1 MDKEHREAIRD
12 FILSQPEEKPITAA
26 ADPFWQGLRAT
37 GTELWL
43 DTGDMEEAG
52 SVWTAEMTALTTN
65 NTLLN
70 AVIQKGVY
78 DDFIP
83 KAGEMVRSL
92 SPGDQVREIAFML
105 NARHGNRLAQR
116 FGGVVSVELH
126 TDTAHDVEAIVK
138 YGLRYADINPH
149 AFIVKVP
156 YTAAGLLGAR
166 RLHERGVRINLTL
179 GFSARQNLLATAIAQ
194 PDYVNVFL
202 GRLGAYCSDNG
213 LGTGKGIGERA
224 VAASRTWVKR
234 MASQY
239 GLSTRLI
246 AASLRG
252 AAQLESLAGTPV
264 FTMPVKVAAAG
275 RSTLKGNFAP
285 MPAELP
291 EIDAYPADLHLEK
304 LWEVSE
310 KELLLVRDLA
320 DELPCCGD
328 SLQKMVDRDGCADM
342 FPHLSPDDLQ
352 QIAADGKIPRH
363 ERWADR
369 IRSGEIAVDTL
380 LNLAGLASFA
390 ADQAQLDARIRQ
402 VIAG

>member
-12 FILSQPEEKPITAA
+12 FILSQPEEKPFTAQT
-26 ADPFWQGLRAT
+26 DPFWQGLRAA

-43 DTGDMEEAG
+43 DTGDMEEAA
-52 SVWTAEMTALTTN
+52 SVWSAEMTALTTN

-83 KAGEMVRSL
+83 KAREMVRTL
-92 SPGDQVREIAFML
+92 SPGEQVREIAFML
-105 NARHGNRLAQR
+105 NARHGNRLVQR
-116 FGGVVSVELH
+116 FGGMVSVELH
-126 TDTAHDVEAIVK
+126 TDTAHDVESIVK

-149 AFIVKVP
+149 RFIVKVP
-156 YTAAGLLGAR
+156 YTAEGLLGAR
-166 RLHERGVRINLTL
+166 RLHEHGVRINLTL

-202 GRLGAYCSDNG
+202 GRLGAYCSENG
-213 LGTGKGIGERA
+213 LGSGKGIGERA
-224 VAASRTWVKR
+224 VSGSGTWVKR
-234 MASQY
+234 MAAQY

-264 FTMPVKVAAAG
+264 FTMPVKVASEG
-275 RSTLKGNFAP
+275 RNTLKGTFTP
-285 MPAELP
+285 MAAELP
-291 EIDAYPADLHLEK
+291 AIDSYPAGLHLEK

-310 KELLLVRDLA
+310 RELLLVRDLA

-328 SLQKMVDRDGCADM
+328 ALQKMVDRDGCGDM
-342 FPHLSPDDLQ
+342 FPHLSPEDLQ
-352 QIAADGKIPRH
+352 LIAADGKIPRH

-369 IRSGEIAVDTL
+369 ISSGKLAVDTL
-380 LNLAGLASFA
+380 LNLAGLASFS
-390 ADQAQLDARIRQ
+390 ADQARLDERIARI
-402 VIAG
+402 IA

>member
-26 ADPFWQGLRAT
+26 HDPFWQGLRAA

-43 DTGDMEEAG
+43 DTGDMEEAA
-52 SVWTAEMTALTTN
+52 SVWTAEMNALTTN

-83 KAGEMVRSL
+83 KALEMVRSL
-92 SPGDQVREIAFML
+92 SPGEQVREIAFML

-116 FGGVVSVELH
+116 FSGMVSVELH
-126 TDTAHDVEAIVK
+126 TDTAHDVESIVK

-149 AFIVKVP
+149 RFIVKVP
-156 YTAAGLLGAR
+156 YTAEGLLGAR

-224 VAASRTWVKR
+224 VVASRTWVKR
-234 MASQY
+234 MAAQY

-252 AAQLESLAGTPV
+252 AGQLESLAGTPV
-264 FTMPVKVAAAG
+264 FTMPVKVAAEG
-275 RSTLKGNFAP
+275 RSTLKGSFTH
-285 MPAELP
+285 MSFDLP
-291 EIDAYPADLHLEK
+291 EIDAYPADLHLDK

-328 SLQKMVDRDGCADM
+328 SLQKMVDRDGCGDM
-342 FPHLSPDDLQ
+342 FPHLSQEDLK

-369 IRSGEIAVDTL
+369 IRSGELAVDTL

-390 ADQAQLDARIRQ
+390 ADQAQLDERIARI
-402 VIAG
+402 IA